1 MGAAHTLQFKLGAAG
16 STHEDNNFE
25 TLSLVWLDDSITD
38 TKENLIIQQ
47 KLRTVTHHL
56 ITFQDVQVMPRI
68 HQHRQVNSIYVY
80 AKDQVQNEEWT
91 KKFPKIKGVHRTLEA
106 ILAKI
111 QSDQVNIRFK
121 VDEPLAVSIFTP
133 NSALDKSTTELNS
146 KFIHSE
152 VSIDVLLRMKSNPTD
167 KNDLIDLCKEKY
179 KDNEKEL
186 AIVKEFEQNYSPD
199 QALWWYTRDSFL
211 YRLLNKALRVQ
222 NTDMIFLFRFF
233 IRDIEQQLEQHKC
246 LTPIRVYRGQL
257 MSNEELK
264 VLKDSI
270 GRFISMNSFL
280 STSIEREQALRF
292 LNATNISDD
301 SQRVLITIDA
311 DPRLDGVK
319 PFANITNYSYF
330 AHEQEVLLMLG
341 SIFQLIDIHYENQ
354 VWLMQ
359 MRLCDDKNHTWKSV
373 FEQMKNQYGGGDG
386 QTDLLSFGSVLS
398 NMGKYNDAEKY
409 FHRLLNELP
418 HDHNGIADC
427 YHNLGEIA
435 LEKGDYDVSLE
446 WYYKSLEI
454 KMRTLTSHHPD
465 IAESHNSI
473 GVVHR
478 KKGDYI
484 RALESYTKALT
495 IFKQVFNEDNTKIAK
510 CYNNM
515 GNIYQLEKKYSD
527 ALEYYQKALAIQQR
541 QLCDDHPDLGSSYGN
556 IGNVYQCLGQHDYA
570 LNHYKISLKI
580 LENSLPPQH
589 PLIAMT
595 LKNMGIVYEDKG
607 KFQQALTH
615 FEKAEAIRRH
625 ALPSTHPHIRII
637 EEDIQRV
644 KAQMNKFS

>member
-25 TLSLVWLDDSITD
+25 TLSLVWLDDSIMD

-80 AKDQVQNEEWT
+80 VKDQVQNEEWT
-91 KKFPKIKGVHRTLEA
+91 KKFSKIKGVHRTLEA

-186 AIVKEFEQNYSPD
+186 AIVKEFEQNYSPN

-319 PFANITNYSYF
+319 PFANITNYRSSM
-330 AHEQEVLLMLG
+330 AHANET
-341 SIFQLIDIHYENQ
+341 
-354 VWLMQ
+354 
-359 MRLCDDKNHTWKSV
+359 MR
-373 FEQMKNQYGGGDG
+373 
-386 QTDLLSFGSVLS
+386 
-398 NMGKYNDAEKY
+398 
-409 FHRLLNELP
+409 
-418 HDHNGIADC
+418 
-427 YHNLGEIA
+427 
-435 LEKGDYDVSLE
+435 
-446 WYYKSLEI
+446 
-454 KMRTLTSHHPD
+454 
-465 IAESHNSI
+465 
-473 GVVHR
+473 
-478 KKGDYI
+478 
-484 RALESYTKALT
+484 
-495 IFKQVFNEDNTKIAK
+495 
-510 CYNNM
+510 
-515 GNIYQLEKKYSD
+515 
-527 ALEYYQKALAIQQR
+527 
-541 QLCDDHPDLGSSYGN
+541 
-556 IGNVYQCLGQHDYA
+556 
-570 LNHYKISLKI
+570 
-580 LENSLPPQH
+580 
-589 PLIAMT
+589 
-595 LKNMGIVYEDKG
+595 
-607 KFQQALTH
+607 
-615 FEKAEAIRRH
+615 
-625 ALPSTHPHIRII
+625 
-637 EEDIQRV
+637 
-644 KAQMNKFS
+644 